1 MEIHLMSSCLL
12 LNSRLT
18 PEASTTPQLV
28 HSIGRR
34 CLGTPLSL
42 ILVFFVFLGGWNLNC
57 KKEIFL
63 SQKVNNFQVI
73 RGKQTKG
80 EEDPKCII
88 FDINPLSFE
97 RGFIPMM
104 RLILSE
110 NLDFFTASH

>member
-42 ILVFFVFLGGWNLNC
+42 ILGFFFLFFGGGVESELQ
-57 KKEIFL
+57 EGDFL
-63 SQKVNNFQVI
+63 SQKVNKFQVI
-73 RGKQTKG
+73 RGKQTKW
-80 EEDPKCII
+80 EEDQKKEG
-88 FDINPLSFE
+88 LY
-97 RGFIPMM
+97 
-104 RLILSE
+104 
-110 NLDFFTASH
+110 

>member
-34 CLGTPLSL
+34 CLGTPLS
-42 ILVFFVFLGGWNLNC
+42 ISNLVIFGGVESELQ
-57 KKEIFL
+57 EGDFL
-63 SQKVNNFQVI
+63 SQKVNKFQVI

-80 EEDPKCII
+80 EEDQKKEG
-88 FDINPLSFE
+88 LYQ
-97 RGFIPMM
+97 
-104 RLILSE
+104 
-110 NLDFFTASH
+110 

>member
-42 ILVFFVFLGGWNLNC
+42 ILGWGGGGGGVESELQ
-57 KKEIFL
+57 EGDFL
-63 SQKVNNFQVI
+63 SQKVNKFQVI
-73 RGKQTKG
+73 RGKQTKW
-80 EEDPKCII
+80 EEDQKKEG
-88 FDINPLSFE
+88 LYQ
-97 RGFIPMM
+97 
-104 RLILSE
+104 
-110 NLDFFTASH
+110 

>member
-42 ILVFFVFLGGWNLNC
+42 ILGFFVFFGGVESELQ
-57 KKEIFL
+57 EGDFF
-63 SQKVNNFQVI
+63 V
-73 RGKQTKG
+73 TKG
-80 EEDPKCII
+80 QQFSGYQRKTDK
-88 FDINPLSFE
+88 
-97 RGFIPMM
+97 RG
-104 RLILSE
+104 RGS
-110 NLDFFTASH
+110 

>member
-42 ILVFFVFLGGWNLNC
+42 ILGGFFCFFWGGGGGGGWGVESELQ
-57 KKEIFL
+57 EGDFL
-63 SQKVNNFQVI
+63 SQKVNKFQVI
-73 RGKQTKG
+73 RGKQTKW
-80 EEDPKCII
+80 EEDQKKEG
-88 FDINPLSFE
+88 LY
-97 RGFIPMM
+97 
-104 RLILSE
+104 
-110 NLDFFTASH
+110 

>member
-42 ILVFFVFLGGWNLNC
+42 ILGGFFLFFWGGGGWNLNC
-57 KKEIFL
+57 KKEIFCHKR
-63 SQKVNNFQVI
+63 STNF
-73 RGKQTKG
+73 R
-80 EEDPKCII
+80 
-88 FDINPLSFE
+88 
-97 RGFIPMM
+97 
-104 RLILSE
+104 LSE
-110 NLDFFTASH
+110 ENRQNGKRIKRKRVYTNDEVNFYQRIWIFLQLHTD

>member
-42 ILVFFVFLGGWNLNC
+42 ILGVFFLFFWGGWGVESELQ
-57 KKEIFL
+57 EGDFL
-63 SQKVNNFQVI
+63 SQKVNKFQVI
-73 RGKQTKG
+73 RGKQTKW
-80 EEDPKCII
+80 EEDQKKEG
-88 FDINPLSFE
+88 LY
-97 RGFIPMM
+97 
-104 RLILSE
+104 
-110 NLDFFTASH
+110 

>member
-42 ILVFFVFLGGWNLNC
+42 ILGFFLFFGGVESKLQ
-57 KKEIFL
+57 EGDFL
-63 SQKVNNFQVI
+63 SQKVNKFQVI

-80 EEDPKCII
+80 EEDQKKEG
-88 FDINPLSFE
+88 LYQ
-97 RGFIPMM
+97 
-104 RLILSE
+104 
-110 NLDFFTASH
+110 

>member
-42 ILVFFVFLGGWNLNC
+42 ILGVFFCFLGGVESELQ
-57 KKEIFL
+57 EGDFL
-63 SQKVNNFQVI
+63 SQKVNKFQVI
-73 RGKQTKG
+73 RGKQTKW
-80 EEDPKCII
+80 EEDQKKEG
-88 FDINPLSFE
+88 LY
-97 RGFIPMM
+97 
-104 RLILSE
+104 
-110 NLDFFTASH
+110 